1 MRTRVDGII
10 PEIENGD
17 VVKLRGGEICI
28 VINGMVLDFEN
39 KVWRGTTLDDT
50 YTWDYL
56 DVDGDLEFDIVK
68 IKSCSDLCGTDYFN
82 LQDECIVWD
91 WVREEK
97 CDSIFTVTK

>member
-1 MRTRVDGII
+1 MRTRVDSII

-50 YTWDYL
+50 YTLDYL

-68 IKSCSDLCGTDYFN
+68 IKSCYGLYGDDYFC
-82 LQDECIVWD
+82 LQDECIDWD
-91 WVREEK
+91 WKRE
-97 CDSIFTVTK
+97 